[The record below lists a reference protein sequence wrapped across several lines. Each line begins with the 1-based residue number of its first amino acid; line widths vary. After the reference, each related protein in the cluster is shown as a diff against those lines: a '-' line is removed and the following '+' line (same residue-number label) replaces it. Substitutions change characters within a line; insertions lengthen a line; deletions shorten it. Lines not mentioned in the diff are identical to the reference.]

1 MNNKIKSVL
10 LKFENRGFK
19 AYVVGGFVRDYL
31 LGRASYDVDICTNA
45 KPNEIMEIL
54 DISNTSNN
62 YGGVHIKDSLY
73 NYDITTFRKE
83 IKYENRRPVEFEYV
97 NTIEEDIIRRDFTIN
112 ALYMDLNGNIIDL
125 VDGKKDLE
133 DKIIRSV
140 GDFKTK
146 MVEDPL
152 RMLRAIRFASLLN
165 FKIEDNLY
173 NYISLNKNL
182 INTLSITRKKEEL
195 DNIFSNSNKLEGINI
210 IKNLKLMDV
219 LDIKFDK
226 EVNYCEDPLGIWAQ
240 IEYTNYEFTKREKKT
255 IDDVRNIIK
264 YAIIDNTTLYEYG
277 LYPCI
282 IAGEIL
288 GIDISYISSLYKDL
302 PIYSINDININGK
315 DIESILNIK
324 PSKKIKDILN
334 DIELNILDNNLNNNY
349 EDIKE
354 YILNTWR

>member
-1 MNNKIKSVL
+1 MNNKIKSIL
-10 LKFENRGFK
+10 LKIENHGFE

-45 KPNEIMEIL
+45 RPNEIMEIF
-54 DISNTSNN
+54 DINNSSNN
-62 YGGVHIKDSLY
+62 YGGVHFKDSLY

-97 NTIEEDIIRRDFTIN
+97 NTIEEDILRRDFTIN

-125 VDGKKDLE
+125 VNGKKDLE

-152 RMLRAIRFASLLN
+152 RMLRAIRFASLLD
-165 FKIEDNLY
+165 FKIESNLY
-173 NYISLNKNL
+173 NYISLNKDL

-195 DNIFSNSNKLEGINI
+195 NHIFSNSNKLLGLSI

-219 LDIKFDK
+219 LNIKFVN

-240 IEYTNYEFTKREKKT
+240 LEYSKYEFTKREKKT
-255 IDDVRNIIK
+255 IDDVRNILK
-264 YAIIDNTTLYEYG
+264 YAIIDNTTLYEYS
-277 LYPCI
+277 LYPCV

-302 PIYSINDININGK
+302 PIYSINDININGEE
-315 DIESILNIK
+315 IGNILQIK

-354 YILNTWR
+354 YILKTWR

>member
-1 MNNKIKSVL
+1 
-10 LKFENRGFK
+10 
-19 AYVVGGFVRDYL
+19 
-31 LGRASYDVDICTNA
+31 
-45 KPNEIMEIL
+45 
-54 DISNTSNN
+54 
-62 YGGVHIKDSLY
+62 
-73 NYDITTFRKE
+73 
-83 IKYENRRPVEFEYV
+83 
-97 NTIEEDIIRRDFTIN
+97 
-112 ALYMDLNGNIIDL
+112 
-125 VDGKKDLE
+125 
-133 DKIIRSV
+133 
-140 GDFKTK
+140 
-146 MVEDPL
+146 
-152 RMLRAIRFASLLN
+152 
-165 FKIEDNLY
+165 
-173 NYISLNKNL
+173 
-182 INTLSITRKKEEL
+182 
-195 DNIFSNSNKLEGINI
+195 
-210 IKNLKLMDV
+210 MDV

>member
-1 MNNKIKSVL
+1 
-10 LKFENRGFK
+10 
-19 AYVVGGFVRDYL
+19 
-31 LGRASYDVDICTNA
+31 
-45 KPNEIMEIL
+45 
-54 DISNTSNN
+54 
-62 YGGVHIKDSLY
+62 
-73 NYDITTFRKE
+73 
-83 IKYENRRPVEFEYV
+83 
-97 NTIEEDIIRRDFTIN
+97 
-112 ALYMDLNGNIIDL
+112 
-125 VDGKKDLE
+125 
-133 DKIIRSV
+133 
-140 GDFKTK
+140 